1 MIMKWT
7 VVYLVTVAMLGQLCN
22 AQYPAKYNPQQP
34 KYSPSVPDTKF
45 PDTKFLDNLVQSKDQ
60 PEPPIQWEFPLGP
73 IIDPLPLGPPVLR
86 THVPVVT
93 VAVECRER
101 DARVEV
107 KRDMFGTGQLVNP
120 GDLTLGSCLA
130 VGEDSAAQVL
140 IFESNLHECDSRLM
154 VGPSQL

>member
-22 AQYPAKYNPQQP
+22 AQYTPTYKP
-34 KYSPSVPDTKF
+34 KYSPPV
-45 PDTKFLDNLVQSKDQ
+45 PDTKFLDSIVQTKDQ
-60 PEPPIQWEFPLGP
+60 PEPPIQWEFPEVP
-73 IIDPLPLGPPVLR
+73 IIEPVPLGPPVLS
-86 THVPVVT
+86 TSVTVVT
-93 VAVECRER
+93 VAVECKER

-140 IFESNLHECDSRLM
+140 IFESALHECDSRLM
-154 VGPSQL
+154 VGLSQL